1 MRINKYIAEAGV
13 CSRRAADKLIAD
25 GAVKVNGR
33 VCRELGKDINIYNDS
48 VTVNGVRAV
57 LPSEYTYIMFNKP
70 KGCVTTSSDDKG
82 RKTIFDYINI
92 DKRLFSVGRLDYD
105 TEGLLLLTDDGELAY
120 KLTHPSHEIDKTYHL
135 SVEGEVKEGDLAVL
149 RKGVEIDGVKTKPCR
164 IKFLEFSDGLSKI
177 EITIHEGR
185 NRQIRKMFESKG
197 YNIVFLRRISVGNLR
212 LGGLGRCMHRPLRDD
227 EILYLKKL

>member
-33 VCRELGKDINIYNDS
+33 VCRELGKDINVYNDS
-48 VTVNGVRAV
+48 VSVNGVRAV
-57 LPSEYTYIMFNKP
+57 LPTEYTYIMFNKP
-70 KGCVTTSSDDKG
+70 KGCVTTASDDRG
-82 RKTIFDYINI
+82 RKTIFDYIDI

-105 TEGLLLLTDDGELAY
+105 TEGLLLLTDDGDLAY

-149 RKGVEIDGVKTKPCR
+149 RKGVEIDGVKTKPCK

>member
-164 IKFLEFSDGLSKI
+164 IKFMEFSDGLSKI

>member
-13 CSRRAADKLIAD
+13 CSRRAADKLISD

-70 KGCVTTSSDDKG
+70 KGCVTTASDDKG

>member
-48 VTVNGVRAV
+48 VAVNGVRAV
-57 LPSEYTYIMFNKP
+57 LPTEYTYIMFNKP
-70 KGCVTTSSDDKG
+70 KGCVTTASDDRG
-82 RKTIFDYINI
+82 RKTIFDYIDI

-105 TEGLLLLTDDGELAY
+105 TEGLLLLTDDGDLAY

-149 RKGVEIDGVKTKPCR
+149 RKGVEIDGVKTKPCK

>member
-13 CSRRAADKLIAD
+13 CSRRAADKLISD

-164 IKFLEFSDGLSKI
+164 IKLLEFSDGLSKI